1 MALSRARAVGAWT
14 LDRGV
19 FLVACLVAGSAA
31 LYASYDALVRLAVW
45 AGWSAD
51 AAPGLPLTVDVIA
64 LAAGVRYVRLA
75 PDQSAARAQAFKG
88 VVWSAVVSVVGNAIV
103 HAGLTDGWSAG
114 HRVIAVAVSA
124 VPAVALGYVVHLV
137 AAPVVRPERPQR
149 AAARHARPAPRP
161 APSAEAPAVAE
172 VTPPAEVP
180 ALPPAVA
187 EAPAAP
193 QPVPVGAP
201 RPGSIKARG
210 LALITAE
217 TEAGK
222 PVPTTDEIRDRLGC
236 TLRHAQNIVRAWEET
251 A

>member
-1 MALSRARAVGAWT
+1 VALSRARAVGAWT

-45 AGWSAD
+45 AGWSES

-75 PDQSAARAQAFKG
+75 PDQGAARAQAFKG

-161 APSAEAPAVAE
+161 
-172 VTPPAEVP
+172 TPPAEVP
-180 ALPPAVA
+180 AVA
-187 EAPAAP
+187 EAAEVPALPAVP
-193 QPVPVGAP
+193 ASQPVPVGAP

-210 LALITAE
+210 LALIETA
-217 TEAGK
+217 TEAGN
-222 PVPTTDEIRDRLGC
+222 PVPSTDEIKDALGC
-236 TLRHAQNIVRAWEET
+236 TLRHAQNIVRAWEES